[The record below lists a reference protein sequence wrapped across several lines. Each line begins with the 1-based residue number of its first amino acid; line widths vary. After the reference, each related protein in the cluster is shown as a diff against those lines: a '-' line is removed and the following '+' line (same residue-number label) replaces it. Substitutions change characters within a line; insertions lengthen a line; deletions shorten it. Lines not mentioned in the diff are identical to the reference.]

1 MGGKIVYNEILASLL
16 RRDQIDSTRPVA
28 PLRPA
33 DDAVI
38 INSDGIDIEEVLQKV
53 KSLVE

>member
-1 MGGKIVYNEILASLL
+1 
-16 RRDQIDSTRPVA
+16 VA

-38 INSDGIDIEEVLQKV
+38 LNSDEMDAAQVLEETKRLVQAAQERVQKG
-53 KSLVE
+53 E

>member
-1 MGGKIVYNEILASLL
+1 MKK
-16 RRDQIDSTRPVA
+16 RDQIDSTREVA

-38 INSDGIDIEEVLQKV
+38 LNSDGVTAEEVLEQV
-53 KSLVE
+53 KALLADC

>member
-1 MGGKIVYNEILASLL
+1 MK
-16 RRDQIDSTRPVA
+16 RRDQIDSTRELA

-38 INSDGIDIEEVLQKV
+38 INSEGRTSDMVLAEVLALAHRLLDQQ
-53 KSLVE
+53 L